1 MNKKKY
7 IIPICECITLGT
19 TIMMS
24 TSINV
29 YGDVT
34 GSDAYMSNTKR
45 GGDFG
50 SWN

>member
-1 MNKKKY
+1 M
-7 IIPICECITLGT
+7 CECITLGT

-34 GSDAYMSNTKR
+34 GSDAYMSNTNR